1 MRPDLATIAGA
12 LIAAGAVVGGLLLE
26 GGSLHDIAQYTA
38 AIIVLGGTFGA
49 VMVSTPQRTLLSAA
63 RRLGRVIFAPRVEPT
78 ALLNEIIGYAAKAR
92 KTGLVSLEPDIE
104 TASHPF
110 LKKALI
116 LAVDG
121 CDLLELRKM
130 LELERDLEEAR
141 AEADARVYE
150 SAGGYA
156 PTIGIIGAVLGLIQV
171 MKRLADTE
179 QVGHGIA
186 VAFVATVYGVALAN
200 LFLLPAAAKIKARME
215 EETELRELMIEGV
228 GGIVEGLN
236 PKLIRSKLEA
246 FAPGATAP
254 GPKPAPAPGRA
265 KEAA

>member
-1 MRPDLATIAGA
+1 VAGALLAAGA
-12 LIAAGAVVGGLLLE
+12 LIGGLLLE
-26 GGSLHDIAQYTA
+26 GGSLKDIAQYTA
-38 AIIVLGGTFGA
+38 ALIVLGGTLGA
-49 VMVSTPQRTLLSAA
+49 VMVSTPPRKLISAG
-63 RRLGRVIFAPRVEPT
+63 RRLGQVIFAPKVEPV
-78 ALLNEIIGYAAKAR
+78 ALLTELVGYAAKAR
-92 KTGLVSLEPDIE
+92 KTGLVSLEPDID

-110 LKKALI
+110 LRKALL

-150 SAGGYA
+150 AAGGYA
-156 PTIGIIGAVLGLIQV
+156 PTIGIIGAVMGLIQV

-200 LFLLPAAAKIKARME
+200 LILLPAAAKIKARME
-215 EETELRELMIEGV
+215 EEMEVRDLMIEGIS
-228 GGIVEGLN
+228 GIVEGLN
-236 PKLIRSKLEA
+236 PKLIRTKLEA
-246 FAPGATAP
+246 FAPGSAVAAKPTAAP
-254 GPKPAPAPGRA
+254 GAAK